1 MLGKKKELLASIEEL
16 KAKLDEQESL
26 INELK
31 ATVEA
36 YKQKESAIAG
46 ALTRAQA
53 DAALVIEEANAEK
66 ARIIAKAN
74 EDKAAAKLEAD
85 KMIEQAKQ
93 QADTIRNEADEYSRQ
108 SALKTEAYMEN
119 YRESA
124 RQLNSAL
131 KRAAEAAA
139 MQAEHF
145 RSYVSNAN
153 LDNEIEMAG
162 EYAASAGVAAGDMP
176 ESYNNPAELMQ
187 SIYRIERRPLAAN
200 EDNSSITA
208 DTSHPEDGEHVGPA
222 FHHRR
227 EDTMDI
233 RCGEYHAEWEHHDHP
248 HDDEN
253 HIETHYCGPTAMLR
267 GDAEASSIEA
277 NEAPMMTVNE
287 IINQAGDEPE
297 AEKLKDSIEDELNA
311 IIDDVLKDS

>member
-124 RQLNSAL
+124 RQLNS
-131 KRAAEAAA
+131 RCIAAEGITHA
-139 MQAEHF
+139 
-145 RSYVSNAN
+145 STSTIVSRV
-153 LDNEIEMAG
+153 
-162 EYAASAGVAAGDMP
+162 EYCEERMSFL
-176 ESYNNPAELMQ
+176 EL
-187 SIYRIERRPLAAN
+187 SLSLGI
-200 EDNSSITA
+200 SS
-208 DTSHPEDGEHVGPA
+208 S
-222 FHHRR
+222 
-227 EDTMDI
+227 
-233 RCGEYHAEWEHHDHP
+233 
-248 HDDEN
+248 
-253 HIETHYCGPTAMLR
+253 
-267 GDAEASSIEA
+267 
-277 NEAPMMTVNE
+277 
-287 IINQAGDEPE
+287 
-297 AEKLKDSIEDELNA
+297 
-311 IIDDVLKDS
+311 